1 MAAELFDYA
10 ELLRPDLPPAAA
22 RWTAFP
28 KYNFVGG
35 HNDADS
41 VPVEG
46 LIAAAATVLKREGSS
61 LSTYGLQS
69 GPLGYRPLR
78 EFVARKL
85 ANDAGIACS
94 PDEILITSG
103 SLQGLDLVNQVLLSP
118 GDTVIVEQMTYGG
131 AITRLKRLGVNIV
144 GVAVDHDGL
153 SSSRLKTALD
163 DLKRRGIRPKY
174 IYTIPTVQNPTATVM
189 SEARRAEILGLSVD
203 YGVPIFEDE
212 CYADLVWEGARPRAL
227 RGMVSDER
235 VIHIGSFS
243 KSIAPALRLGY
254 LVAGWPLMSR
264 ILGIKSDGGS
274 GALEQMI
281 LAEYC
286 RDHFESH
293 VRTLRKTLRRK
304 LDVMIEALRTQF
316 GAAAEFDDP
325 AGGIFLWVKLP
336 ENVDTTRLMQLAL
349 QSGVAINPGAEW
361 MTDAAAGQT
370 RLRLCFAHPPEQ
382 VIREGIAR
390 LAEVCHREFAVP
402 ARSAREHR

>member
-1 MAAELFDYA
+1 MFDYA
-10 ELLRPDLPPAAA
+10 DLLRPDLPPAAI
-22 RWTAFP
+22 RWTGFP

-46 LIAAAATVLKREGSS
+46 LIAAAATVLKREGRT
-61 LSTYGLQS
+61 LSTYGLDS

-78 EFVARKL
+78 EFIARKL
-85 ANDAGIACS
+85 ARDAGIACS

-131 AITRLKRLGVNIV
+131 AITRLQRLGVNIV

-153 SSSRLKTALD
+153 SSAALETALED
-163 DLKRRGIRPKY
+163 FKRRGIRPKY

-189 SEARRAEILGLSVD
+189 SEARRAEILELSAAF
-203 YGVPIFEDE
+203 GVPVFEDE
-212 CYADLVWEGARPRAL
+212 CYADLVWEGTRPRAL
-227 RGMVSDER
+227 RGMSHDGS

-243 KSIAPALRLGY
+243 KSIAPALRIGY

-264 ILGIKSDGGS
+264 ILGVKSDGGS
-274 GALEQMI
+274 GAIDQMI

-286 RDHFESH
+286 QDHFDSH
-293 VRTLRKTLRRK
+293 VRVLRKALRRK
-304 LDVMIEALRTQF
+304 LDVLVDALRSQF
-316 GAAAEFDDP
+316 GTAAELDDP

-336 ENVDTTRLMQLAL
+336 DSVDTTRLAQLAL

-361 MTDAAAGQT
+361 MTDAGAGRT
-370 RLRLCFAHPPEQ
+370 RLRLCFAHPSEQ
-382 VIREGIAR
+382 VIREGVAR

-402 ARSAREHR
+402 ARGAKEHR

>member
-22 RWTAFP
+22 RWTGFP

-46 LIAAAATVLKREGSS
+46 LIAAATSVLKREGSS

-78 EFVARKL
+78 EFIARKL

-103 SLQGLDLVNQVLLSP
+103 SLQGLDLVNQVLLAP
-118 GDTVIVEQMTYGG
+118 GDTVIVEKMTYGG

-144 GVAVDHDGL
+144 GVEVDHDGL
-153 SSSRLKTALD
+153 SSVGLKAALE
-163 DLKRRGIRPKY
+163 DLKRQGIRPKY

-189 SEARRAEILGLSVD
+189 SESRRAEILELSAD
-203 YGVPIFEDE
+203 YGVPVFEDE
-212 CYADLVWEGARPRAL
+212 CYADLVWDGVRPRAL
-227 RGMVSDER
+227 RGMVSDDR
-235 VIHIGSFS
+235 VVHIGSFS

-293 VRTLRKTLRRK
+293 VRALRKTLRRK
-304 LDVMIEALRTQF
+304 LDVMIESLRAQF
-316 GAAAEFDDP
+316 GSAARFDDP
-325 AGGIFLWVKLP
+325 AGGIFLWVTMP
-336 ENVDTTRLMQLAL
+336 DGVDTTRLAQLAL
-349 QSGVAINPGAEW
+349 QTGVAINPGAEW
-361 MTDAAAGQT
+361 MTDAVAGRA
-370 RLRLCFAHPPEQ
+370 RLRLCFAHPSEQ
-382 VIREGIAR
+382 IIREGVAR
-390 LAEVCHREFAVP
+390 LAEVCHREFSVP

>member
-1 MAAELFDYA
+1 MAAEMFDYA
-10 ELLRPDLPPAAA
+10 DLLRPDLPPAAI
-22 RWTAFP
+22 RWTGFP

-46 LIAAAATVLKREGSS
+46 LIAAAATVLKREGRT
-61 LSTYGLQS
+61 LSTYGLDS

-78 EFVARKL
+78 EFIARKL
-85 ANDAGIACS
+85 ARDAGIACS

-131 AITRLKRLGVNIV
+131 AITRLQRLGVNIV

-153 SSSRLKTALD
+153 SSAALETALED
-163 DLKRRGIRPKY
+163 FKRRGIRPKY

-189 SEARRAEILGLSVD
+189 SEARRAEILELSAAF
-203 YGVPIFEDE
+203 GVPVFEDE
-212 CYADLVWEGARPRAL
+212 CYADLVWEGTRPRAL
-227 RGMVSDER
+227 RSMSHDGS

-243 KSIAPALRLGY
+243 KSIAPALRIGY

-264 ILGIKSDGGS
+264 ILGVKSDGGS
-274 GALEQMI
+274 GAIDQMI

-286 RDHFESH
+286 QDHFDSH
-293 VRTLRKTLRRK
+293 VRVLRKALRRK
-304 LDVMIEALRTQF
+304 LDVLVDALRSQF
-316 GAAAEFDDP
+316 GTAAELDDP

-336 ENVDTTRLMQLAL
+336 DSVDTTRLAQLAL

-361 MTDAAAGQT
+361 MTDAGAGRT
-370 RLRLCFAHPPEQ
+370 RLRLCFAHPSEQ
-382 VIREGIAR
+382 VIREGVAR

-402 ARSAREHR
+402 ARGAKEHR